1 MDLLRRLRRPAVD
14 EEAMDAVV
22 YHYYLDP
29 QPQRAL
35 AVFER
40 LVENGIATPPLADE
54 LVSTAWLFGR
64 IAGMNP
70 EIQEPVRRAL
80 DRRRAIATPFGR
92 IVLETAE
99 AGPGA
104 AQRLL
109 TRPLTSGNDIALL
122 GAEAVVS
129 GSLEPFVRMIDALGA
144 PDLVRLR
151 LEEWLRGEAGEP
163 AGPSLQEGI
172 EVLASDYHIVVQADP
187 PAVLTVSDCDLM
199 VMIQKPIS
207 VTVHRQGGSVLPS
220 DRRPLPVE
228 PSAAATEPLRVKMS
242 ASLELLRGLNEHEGL
257 LDRVRSEVPRRDDPR
272 VQIELLETLAGYEL
286 PKFRF
291 AEGIELLERVLE
303 IDPHR
308 DDLRTLIERLRRDP
322 LAVMMGE

>member
-1 MDLLRRLRRPAVD
+1 MDL
-14 EEAMDAVV
+14 VV
-22 YHYYLDP
+22 YHYHLDP
-29 QPQRAL
+29 QPHRAL

-70 EIQEPVRRAL
+70 EIQDHVRRAL
-80 DRRRAIATPFGR
+80 DRRRATASPFGR
-92 IVLETAE
+92 IVLDTAE
-99 AGPGA
+99 AGEGA
-104 AQRLL
+104 ALGLL

-122 GAEAVVS
+122 GAEAVVT

-151 LEEWLRGEAGEP
+151 LEEWLRGEAGDT
-163 AGPSLQEGI
+163 AGLSLEEGI
-172 EVLASDYHIVVQADP
+172 EVLANDYHIVVQADP

-199 VMIQKPIS
+199 VMIEKPIS
-207 VTVHRQGGSVLPS
+207 ITRYRRGGRIPQSE
-220 DRRPLPVE
+220 RRPLPVG
-228 PSAAATEPLRVKMS
+228 PSAWATEPLRVKMS

-257 LDRVRSEVPRRDDPR
+257 LDRVRSEVSRRDDPR
-272 VQIELLETLAGYEL
+272 VRIELLETLAGYEL

-291 AEGIELLERVLE
+291 AQGIELLERVLE
-303 IDPHR
+303 IDHHR

-322 LAVMMGE
+322 FMGLLGDPRPPV